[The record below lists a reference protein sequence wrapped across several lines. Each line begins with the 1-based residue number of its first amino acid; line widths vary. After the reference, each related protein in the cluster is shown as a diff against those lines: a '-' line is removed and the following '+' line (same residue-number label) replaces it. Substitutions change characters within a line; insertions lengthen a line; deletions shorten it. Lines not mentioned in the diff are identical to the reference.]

1 MPYAPAIPELMEE
14 SNPQTSS
21 QSKKSALVL
30 TPISLVVKRGQHEEL
45 VLPSLP
51 LPVGRREG
59 EELVC
64 GTATALADRPVDR
77 QNNRVEGGP
86 VGSEGEEEQGQKG

>member
-1 MPYAPAIPELMEE
+1 MPYAPAVPEVMEE
-14 SNPQTSS
+14 SDPQTSS

-64 GTATALADRPVDR
+64 GTATALAGRLVDR
-77 QNNRVEGGP
+77 QNNRVEGGS
-86 VGSEGEEEQGQKG
+86 VHVE